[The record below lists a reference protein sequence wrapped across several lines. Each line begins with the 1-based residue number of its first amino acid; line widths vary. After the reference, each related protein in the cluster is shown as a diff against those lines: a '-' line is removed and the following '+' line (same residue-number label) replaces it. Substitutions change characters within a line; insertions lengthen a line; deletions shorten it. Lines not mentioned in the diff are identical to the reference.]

1 MSDFALNPAADF
13 KRRYKE
19 LLDQFEDPIYI
30 PKAEVNRL
38 NETLRAH
45 HVIEKA
51 NREGKKPLAELI
63 SHSVDQSIIAEVL
76 DGVRPEEIIPVKK
89 KKISVEEFIKE
100 NAGKEMS
107 LNEIAEMTEMSYAHV
122 NKVAKEMP
130 FLLTKIQK
138 GKYLLRNPDAERKEA
153 KKSDN

>member
-1 MSDFALNPAADF
+1 MSDFALNPALDY

-19 LLDQFEDPIYI
+19 LLDQYKDPIFI
-30 PKAEVNRL
+30 PKEKVNHL

-63 SHSVDQSIIAEVL
+63 SHSVDQTVITEVM
-76 DGVRPEEIIPVKK
+76 DGVKPEEILPVKK
-89 KKISVEEFIKE
+89 KKLSVEEFIKE

-153 KKSDN
+153 KKSDK